1 MYKKFSYFVAT
12 MFGVG
17 YCPFA
22 SGTAGSLATLPF
34 AFAAAYYGGT
44 VGIAAAAVVVFF
56 AGTLATKEVLKYT
69 KHDPSI
75 VVIDETAGQLFTFV
89 AVADQLTGAADW
101 RAFLL
106 YLFGFGLFQAA
117 AGALGG
123 FQGLKRLGR
132 DAGRYFCRRLRGGYT
147 LCYFHLSVRG
157 IVSRLQAGGFFAGSG
172 DKTPD
177 AADFCGRFEK

>member
-22 SGTAGSLATLPF
+22 SGTAGSLATLQY

-56 AGTLATKEVLKYT
+56 AGTLATKEAKKNT
-69 KHDPSI
+69 NHDPSI
-75 VVIDETAGQLFTFV
+75 KKNDETAGQLFTFV

-106 YLFGFGLFQAA
+106 YLFGFGLFRVFDITKPQPARWA
-117 AGALGG
+117 DSKVLHAWGVMLDD
-123 FQGLKRLGR
+123 L
-132 DAGRYFCRRLRGGYT
+132 
-147 LCYFHLSVRG
+147 
-157 IVSRLQAGGFFAGSG
+157 FAGVY
-172 DKTPD
+172 
-177 AADFCGRFEK
+177 AAVILYVISIYL

>member
-75 VVIDETAGQLFTFV
+75 VVIDETAGHSRISGISRRPLERN
-89 AVADQLTGAADW
+89 G
-101 RAFLL
+101 R
-106 YLFGFGLFQAA
+106 
-117 AGALGG
+117 
-123 FQGLKRLGR
+123 R
-132 DAGRYFCRRLRGGYT
+132 DAEVPGRPG
-147 LCYFHLSVRG
+147 
-157 IVSRLQAGGFFAGSG
+157 
-172 DKTPD
+172 K
-177 AADFCGRFEK
+177 

>member
-106 YLFGFGLFQAA
+106 YLFG
-117 AGALGG
+117 
-123 FQGLKRLGR
+123 
-132 DAGRYFCRRLRGGYT
+132 
-147 LCYFHLSVRG
+147 
-157 IVSRLQAGGFFAGSG
+157 
-172 DKTPD
+172 
-177 AADFCGRFEK
+177 